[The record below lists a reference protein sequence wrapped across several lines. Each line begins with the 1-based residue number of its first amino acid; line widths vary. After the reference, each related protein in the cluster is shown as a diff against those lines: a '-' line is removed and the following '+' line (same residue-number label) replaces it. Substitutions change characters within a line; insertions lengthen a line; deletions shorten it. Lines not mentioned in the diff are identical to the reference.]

1 MEWGVIVSSY
11 QELIDREKAFVSQK
25 IPQTEKKEHGF
36 SILQEVACMSPKER
50 KIYGYIVALNE
61 IRKRKKHDPSRLT
74 KYLRPLQV
82 LGLSQKVFSELS
94 ELGFK
99 LGQEEG
105 MEILDLESLGIIK
118 S

>member
-1 MEWGVIVSSY
+1 MGESEISSY

-25 IPQTEKKEHGF
+25 IPKVEKKEHGF
-36 SILQEVACMSPKER
+36 SILQEVACMSPRER
-50 KIYGYIVALNE
+50 KLYGYIVVLE
-61 IRKRKKHDPSRLT
+61 QLRKNTRLS
-74 KYLRPLQV
+74 KFKRPIQI

-105 MEILDLESLGIIK
+105 MEILDLEGLGIIK